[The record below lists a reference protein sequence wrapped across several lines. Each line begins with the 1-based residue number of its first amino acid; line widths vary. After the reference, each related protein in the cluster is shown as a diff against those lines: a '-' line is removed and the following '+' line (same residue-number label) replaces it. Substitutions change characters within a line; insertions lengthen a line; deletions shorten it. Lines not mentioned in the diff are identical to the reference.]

1 MKNFNYYMASYKT
14 RNEITNEV
22 FKEHNFN
29 PDNYDSKSEEKR
41 VRDTLIKIVNER
53 YDSQKQKEIELYN
66 EFKHD
71 LFEELEITD
80 NPKRDLLFEKSWDR
94 GHSYGL
100 YEVYNTALDL
110 VELIK

>member
-1 MKNFNYYMASYKT
+1 MKNLDYYRASYKS
-14 RNEITNEV
+14 RKEITNEV
-22 FKEHNFN
+22 FKEHKFN
-29 PDNYDSKSEEKR
+29 PDDYDSKSEEKR

-53 YDSQKQKEIELYN
+53 CEYQKQREIELFN
-66 EFKHD
+66 EFKQD

-80 NPKRDLLFEKSWDR
+80 NPKRDLLFEKAWDR
-94 GHSYGL
+94 GHSYGF